1 MTDPSDTLAT
11 TAQDTSELQQRRW
24 RVLVIASVGVFMAAL
39 DTSIVAVARAGIGP
53 DLRLSY
59 SEALWVQASY
69 LLVVTVL
76 VIPVGRLADLRGPFR
91 LYMLGVFLFGV
102 FSVMAAVS
110 PGGLFLIGARVLQG
124 VGGALVTTTSAAI
137 VTAVF
142 PPNERGRALGFNVM
156 FATLG
161 LALGPPLGGLIA
173 THLGWRWIFFVNVP
187 VVVAILASG
196 WHLLGAE
203 RRDRATQRLGTAAAA
218 GKRIDALGAALLGVM
233 LASLFVPLI
242 FSPLWGWASAQTVLF
257 LVAAVVAAAAFVVVE
272 DRVKDP
278 VLDLGLFRRN
288 RVFAAANTAALLFFG
303 ATFGVTVFTAVF
315 LEVVQGR
322 SAQQAGLIL
331 LVQPAIMTI
340 LAPFA
345 GRLSDRVGSRGLAV
359 TGVLIVAAAT
369 GQLALVSSAS
379 PMWRFLAG
387 LATLGLGMAFFGA
400 PNLSR
405 VMGAVS
411 RSELGVASG
420 VMSTMRSGG
429 QGLSI
434 AVLGAIAASQL
445 GPTGGRVV
453 LLGKSAGVS
462 SAQAFAAGYREAMLA
477 GAGLAIAGAII

>member
-1 MTDPSDTLAT
+1 M
-11 TAQDTSELQQRRW
+11 
-24 RVLVIASVGVFMAAL
+24 
-39 DTSIVAVARAGIGP
+39 
-53 DLRLSY
+53 
-59 SEALWVQASY
+59 
-69 LLVVTVL
+69 
-76 VIPVGRLADLRGPFR
+76 
-91 LYMLGVFLFGV
+91 
-102 FSVMAAVS
+102 
-110 PGGLFLIGARVLQG
+110 
-124 VGGALVTTTSAAI
+124 
-137 VTAVF
+137 
-142 PPNERGRALGFNVM
+142 
-156 FATLG
+156 
-161 LALGPPLGGLIA
+161 
-173 THLGWRWIFFVNVP
+173 
-187 VVVAILASG
+187 
-196 WHLLGAE
+196 
-203 RRDRATQRLGTAAAA
+203 
-218 GKRIDALGAALLGVM
+218 
-233 LASLFVPLI
+233 
-242 FSPLWGWASAQTVLF
+242 
-257 LVAAVVAAAAFVVVE
+257 
-272 DRVKDP
+272 
-278 VLDLGLFRRN
+278 
-288 RVFAAANTAALLFFG
+288 
-303 ATFGVTVFTAVF
+303 TVFTAVF

-477 GAGLAIAGAII
+477 GAGLAIAGAIISLVRERSPDREAILELGAIPPS